1 MLTIYLVSSRNLN
14 CRSVHFT
21 TDLLQINF
29 YFRDKEINSSIF
41 LGTLVPTNVTG
52 KVNATTSAILNWS
65 LAGTK
70 LLYTQAEQYITTG
83 ALFTGLVL
91 VIQSSRLSHP
101 IPPKPPTAQPPSP
114 AALSPVSTHRR
125 PWRKGDRRSLQPLL
139 PGESKVH
146 KHIL

>member
-1 MLTIYLVSSRNLN
+1 MSSRNLN

-41 LGTLVPTNVTG
+41 LGTLVPTNVITG
-52 KVNATTSAILNWS
+52 KVNATTSAILNWP

-70 LLYTQAEQYITTG
+70 LLYTQAAQYIITG

-101 IPPKPPTAQPPSP
+101 IPPKPPTAQPLSP

-125 PWRKGDRRSLQPLL
+125 PWRKEDRRSLHPLL
-139 PGESKVH
+139 PGEPKVH